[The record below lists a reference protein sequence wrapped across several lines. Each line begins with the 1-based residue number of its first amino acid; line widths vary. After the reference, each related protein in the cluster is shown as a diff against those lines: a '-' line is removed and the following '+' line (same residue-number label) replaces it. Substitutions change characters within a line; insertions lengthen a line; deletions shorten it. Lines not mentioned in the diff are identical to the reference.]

1 MVFATVS
8 FVACSDDDPVTEDP
22 NTPENPDGPDNPD
35 IPTPVTTHFDLWVS
49 IGSSG
54 GMGSTSTQLVK
65 SVSTLEEGDIDFI
78 NEGVDVSELLNQ
90 ETIVKGKYYYQIR
103 ADGTRFGKYRILED
117 EIEIVAEFPFTTLK
131 DRRHTHAWIDDN
143 TLVLIGSNGDS
154 SKILWVKVDVE
165 SMTIIGEGELNLP
178 DPDAEAG
185 ETFNTSGIAAYRKTD
200 GMLLY
205 SFLYNP
211 STSRNHFYMAFI
223 NPSDMST
230 LSIVKEERAEIMAG
244 TAYGELLQEKSFFTS
259 NGDYYLACNNRLPDA
274 TSSTQQ
280 SGTLLCI
287 NNGTMEFDSDF
298 IINTDSKIVV
308 VSNLNDSKALVYFQ
322 DPVVTGAAGWG
333 SDFNY
338 YYAILDLQTD
348 ATPAI
353 ITQLPFCSGTFSQ
366 RSVIL
371 DDKAYIRVYP
381 ESEEPTVYIYDIA
394 TGNVEKG
401 LTIRQ
406 GYAFDCIRVVE
417 D

>member
-1 MVFATVS
+1 MKKIKFYLWALWMVFATVS
-8 FVACSDDDPVTEDP
+8 FVACSDDDDPVTEDP

-35 IPTPVTTHFDLWVS
+35 TPTPVTTHFDLWVS
-49 IGSSG
+49 IGSNG

-78 NEGVDVSELLNQ
+78 NEGIDVSELLNQ

-200 GMLLY
+200 RMLLY

-223 NPSDMST
+223 NPLDMST
-230 LSIVKEERAEIMAG
+230 ISIVKEERAEIMAG
-244 TAYGELLQEKSFFTS
+244 TAYGELLQKKILLYFKW
-259 NGDYYLACNNRLPDA
+259 RLL
-274 TSSTQQ
+274 
-280 SGTLLCI
+280 SGL
-287 NNGTMEFDSDF
+287 
-298 IINTDSKIVV
+298 
-308 VSNLNDSKALVYFQ
+308 
-322 DPVVTGAAGWG
+322 
-333 SDFNY
+333 
-338 YYAILDLQTD
+338 
-348 ATPAI
+348 
-353 ITQLPFCSGTFSQ
+353 
-366 RSVIL
+366 
-371 DDKAYIRVYP
+371 
-381 ESEEPTVYIYDIA
+381 
-394 TGNVEKG
+394 
-401 LTIRQ
+401 
-406 GYAFDCIRVVE
+406 
-417 D
+417 